1 MLHLTGY
8 KVSMDDL
15 KAFRQVGSMTP
26 GHPENTL
33 TPGVE
38 VSTGPLGSG
47 ISNAVGMAI
56 AEAHLAATFNVGGF
70 APIDS
75 YTYVVCGDGCM
86 QEGVCAEAAS
96 LAGHLGLGKLI
107 VLYDDNHVTID
118 GDTELS
124 FTEDVEARF
133 RAYGWHTAHVANGDT
148 DLAGIEAAVRAA
160 QAETGKPSLIRVTT
174 TIGFGSK
181 RQGTE
186 HVHGAPLGKDDL
198 AHVKAALGAD
208 PAASFAVPDD
218 VRALYA
224 AAGARGDAA
233 AAAWRGA
240 LARFAAAQPAPAAE
254 LARRA
259 AGELP
264 AGWAAALPRYTAA
277 DKADATRNWSG
288 AALAALG
295 AALPE
300 LMGGSADL
308 TPSNKTWYKGVGDF
322 QKASPAGRYLRFGV
336 REHAMAAVCNG
347 MVAWGGVLPYCG
359 TFLNFIGYAM
369 GAVRLSALSHFRVLY
384 VATHDSI
391 GLGEDGPT
399 HQPVEMLESL
409 RAMPN
414 MAVYRPCG
422 GNETSAAYAS
432 AIAHASRPA
441 VIALSRGNMPNYAG
455 ADFDKALRGGYIIF
469 DTADASGGADGA
481 PAGAP
486 PVALTVAATGTE
498 VVVAIDGAKALAAAT
513 GARVAVA
520 SLPCLEVFEEQA
532 PEYQRAVLRPG
543 VPVLS
548 VEASATRGWERFAHA
563 WIGLNTFGASGPAA
577 DVYKHFDITPAAV
590 HRRGARMIEHFAKN
604 PVPGLP
610 IFAPAF

>member
-1 MLHLTGY
+1 
-8 KVSMDDL
+8 
-15 KAFRQVGSMTP
+15 
-26 GHPENTL
+26 
-33 TPGVE
+33 
-38 VSTGPLGSG
+38 
-47 ISNAVGMAI
+47 
-56 AEAHLAATFNVGGF
+56 
-70 APIDS
+70 
-75 YTYVVCGDGCM
+75 
-86 QEGVCAEAAS
+86 
-96 LAGHLGLGKLI
+96 
-107 VLYDDNHVTID
+107 VTID

-133 RAYGWHTAHVANGDT
+133 RAYGWHTAHVAHGDT

-160 QAETGKPSLIRVTT
+160 QAERGRPSLIRVTT

-181 RQGTE
+181 KQGTE
-186 HVHGAPLGKDDL
+186 AVHGAPLGKDDV

-208 PAASFAVPDD
+208 PAASFAVPAD

-233 AAAWRGA
+233 AAAWRER
-240 LARFAAAQPAPAAE
+240 LAAYRAAHPAQAAE
-254 LARRA
+254 LERRA
-259 AGELP
+259 AGVLP
-264 AGWAAALPRYTAA
+264 PGWADKLPRYTAA

-300 LMGGSADL
+300 LIGGSADL

-322 QKASPAGRYLRFGV
+322 QKGSPAGRYLRFGV

-347 MVAWGGVLPYCG
+347 LAAWGGLLPYCG
-359 TFLNFIGYAM
+359 TFLNFIGYAL
-369 GAVRLSALSHFRVLY
+369 GSVRLSALSHFRVLY

-422 GNETSAAYAS
+422 GNETSAAYAA
-432 AIAHASRPA
+432 AIADARRPA
-441 VIALSRGNMPNYAG
+441 VLALSRGNMPNFPG
-455 ADFDKALRGGYIIF
+455 ASFDKALRGGYTIF
-469 DTADASGGADGA
+469 DTADPAGAADGA
-481 PAGAP
+481 PAGDP
-486 PVALTVAATGTE
+486 ALIVAATGTE
-498 VVVAIDGAKALAAAT
+498 VAIAIDGAKALAAAT

-520 SLPCLEVFEEQA
+520 SLPCLELFEEQPA
-532 PEYQRAVLRPG
+532 DYQRSVLRPG

-548 VEASATRGWERFAHA
+548 IEASAIRGWERYAHA
-563 WIGLNTFGASGPAA
+563 WIGLSAFGASGPAN
-577 DVYKHFDITPAAV
+577 DVYKHFDMTAAAV
-590 HRRGARMIEHFAKN
+590 QRRGARMLEHYAKHA
-604 PVPGLP
+604 VPGLP
-610 IFAPAF
+610 LFAPAF